1 MVQSSYGR
9 RAGVVD
15 VAVGGTGV
23 ETHSKQKKKKL
34 RKKQDR
40 QGCD

>member
-23 ETHSKQKKKKL
+23 ETHSKQKKKL